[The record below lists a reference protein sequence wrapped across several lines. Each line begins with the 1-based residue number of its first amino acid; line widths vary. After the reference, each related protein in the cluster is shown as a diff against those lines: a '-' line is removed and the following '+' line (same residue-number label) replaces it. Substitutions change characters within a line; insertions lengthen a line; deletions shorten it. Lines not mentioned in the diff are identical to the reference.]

1 MEKLME
7 KIILNV
13 TEVFIGKRID
23 VFLQKNISDTSR
35 AFIQKL
41 IDDGNVLV
49 NAKICN
55 KFSLKLKGNE
65 IIEITLP
72 EEEVKEIL
80 PENHKRCYKCKR

>member
-13 TEVFIGKRID
+13 TEEFIGKRLD

-49 NAKICN
+49 N
-55 KFSLKLKGNE
+55 
-65 IIEITLP
+65 
-72 EEEVKEIL
+72 
-80 PENHKRCYKCKR
+80 